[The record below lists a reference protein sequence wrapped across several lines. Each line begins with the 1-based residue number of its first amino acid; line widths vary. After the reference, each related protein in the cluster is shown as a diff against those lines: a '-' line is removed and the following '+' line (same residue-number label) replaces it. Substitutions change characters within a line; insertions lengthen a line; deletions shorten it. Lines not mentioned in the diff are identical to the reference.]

1 MIPTLLEPLPWAQL
15 HFDAAVLGDPR
26 RNRRLVKVAGQL
38 ASDPAASLPTQTAS
52 WADLKGA
59 YRLFDAPQVTFA
71 AVATPHWLQTRACD
85 PGRYLILADTTEID
99 FGWNRQADGLGPV
112 GNGGGRGFLLHS
124 GLLVAAGGAAV
135 FGLAGQVLH
144 YRSATKT
151 LHETRRQRLQRTRES
166 DVWGQL
172 IDAVGPPPAGVD
184 WLYVMDRGG
193 DNFEVWVHAQQQRVG
208 WIGRAAQTHRNV
220 EDAAGNQ
227 MPLKTFLK
235 TLPVGGQ
242 KTLKLRARPGQ
253 AARTA
258 TLELRWGTVTMLPP
272 KLRSAWLKQSGVTA
286 VQQQVVW
293 VREVEAPAGI
303 KPLEWILYTSL
314 AVTTLAEAET
324 VVDSYEQRWQIEEW
338 HKALKSGCQVEG
350 RQLQTAARLE
360 PLLGVLG
367 VVAVRLLQLKGL
379 ARTEPER
386 PAATVVPP
394 KYVAA
399 LWKVRRLRAERP
411 PTVRE
416 FFRQLAMLGG
426 FLGRKGDGEP
436 GWITLWRGWEKLHGM
451 LQGAALLADQSD
463 EPCG

>member
-1 MIPTLLEPLPWAQL
+1 MTPTLLEPLPWAQL
-15 HFDAAVLGDPR
+15 HFGAAALGDPR
-26 RNRRLVKVAGQL
+26 RNRRLVKVACQL

-59 YRLFDAPQVTFA
+59 YRLFDAPQATFTTVT
-71 AVATPHWLQTRACD
+71 TPHWLQTRACD

-144 YRSATKT
+144 YRSARQTR
-151 LHETRRQRLQRTRES
+151 ETRRQRLQRPRES

-172 IDAVGPPPAGVD
+172 IDAVGPPPAGAD

-220 EDAAGNQ
+220 VDASGGRI
-227 MPLKTFLK
+227 PLKTFLK
-235 TLPVGGQ
+235 TLPVGGRT
-242 KTLKLRARPGQ
+242 TLKLRGRPGQ

-258 TLELRWGTVTMLPP
+258 TLELRWGTVTVLPP
-272 KLRSAWLKQSGVTA
+272 KLCSAWLKQSGVTS
-286 VQQQVVW
+286 VRQQVVW
-293 VREVEAPAGI
+293 VREVEAPAGV

-314 AVTTLAEAET
+314 AVGSLAEAET
-324 VVDSYEQRWQIEEW
+324 VVGYYEQRWQIEEW

-360 PLLGVLG
+360 ALLGVLG

-394 KYVAA
+394 KYVEA
-399 LWKVRRLRAERP
+399 LRKVRRVRAERP
-411 PTVRE
+411 WTVGE

-436 GWITLWRGWEKLHGM
+436 GWITLWRGWEKLHGW